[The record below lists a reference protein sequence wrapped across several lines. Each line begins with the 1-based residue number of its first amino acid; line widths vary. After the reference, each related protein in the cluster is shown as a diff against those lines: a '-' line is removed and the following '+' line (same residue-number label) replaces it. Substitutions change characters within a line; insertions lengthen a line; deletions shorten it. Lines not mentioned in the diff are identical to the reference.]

1 MEQYYNILFIAA
13 AVALGLM
20 LLVCLFRA
28 VRGPKTPDR
37 VISVN
42 MIGTISIGLI
52 AIMAVLIGE
61 NYLADIALVY
71 ALLSFISVVLLC
83 KIYIGI
89 QRARREREE
98 QKNA

>member
-1 MEQYYNILFIAA
+1 MEQYYEFLFIAA

-52 AIMAVLIGE
+52 AIMAVLLGE
-61 NYLADIALVY
+61 NYLADVALVY

-89 QRARREREE
+89 RHAAKEREE
-98 QKNA
+98 KRHD